1 MTETT
6 HFGFQDVPLE
16 DKQRRV
22 GEVFSSVASRYDV
35 MNDLMSFG
43 LHRLWKPFAVNA
55 AGIRRGHHVLDLAG
69 GTGDISKLLSK
80 KVGPTGR
87 VILSDINGDMLAVGR
102 DRMIDRGIQNLDFA
116 QINAEALPFADNTF
130 NAVTIAFGLRNV
142 PRKEHALTEMYRV
155 LKPGGRV
162 MILEFSKL
170 AIPMLEKL
178 YDQYSFKVIPE
189 VGKWVTG
196 DRESY
201 QYLVESIR
209 KHPDQ
214 ASLRD
219 MMQTAGL
226 SRCDWLNLTAGV
238 VAVHRGVKL

>member
-80 KVGPTGR
+80 KVGPNGR

-116 QINAEALPFADNTF
+116 QINAEALPFADSTF

-142 PRKEHALTEMYRV
+142 PRKEYALAEMYRV

-170 AIPMLEKL
+170 AIPMLEKF

-219 MMQTAGL
+219 MMQIAGL

>member
-80 KVGPTGR
+80 KVGPNGR

-170 AIPMLEKL
+170 AIPMLEKF

-219 MMQTAGL
+219 MMKTAGL

>member
-170 AIPMLEKL
+170 AIPMLEKF

>member
-80 KVGPTGR
+80 KVGPIGR

-142 PRKEHALTEMYRV
+142 PRKEYALAEMYRV

-170 AIPMLEKL
+170 AIPMLEKF